1 MLRYAATRILFL
13 ALGLLV
19 ASALIFWA
27 LRILPGDVAQMIA
40 GTEGTPAQVERIR
53 TDLGLDRPLAVQY
66 IEWIGGVFTGDLG
79 TSMLTRASVASELA
93 AKAQV
98 TIPLGA
104 FSLLIAL
111 AFALPLGVVSA
122 VRRRSRTGAAIGV
135 VSQLL
140 AAVPVVWAG
149 LMLVVLFAVVLGW
162 LPAQGF
168 PRAGWQNPAD
178 AIRALILPSVT
189 IGIVEGAM
197 LMRFVRSAT
206 LQALGEDFVR
216 TGAAKGL
223 TRTQSLVR
231 HGLPAVGLS
240 VITVL
245 GIQIAGI
252 IVGAVV
258 IEQVFTLP
266 GIGRMLVSDVGA
278 RDLTMVQGELLVL
291 TGFVLVTGFVVDLAH
306 HAIDPRQREQ
316 R

>member
-122 VRRRSRTGAAIGV
+122 VRRHSRTGAAIGV